1 MEHFYASN
9 RFNICIILF
18 VYFIC
23 SKQLYEAEDNSFYS
37 EAIFNAGFLFQMLQ
51 VCSKLNFIV
60 IINLTCPAI
69 KLILFETI
77 YIFFSI

>member
-9 RFNICIILF
+9 RFNMCIILF
-18 VYFIC
+18 VC

-37 EAIFNAGFLFQMLQ
+37 EAIFNAGYLFQMLQ

-60 IINLTCPAI
+60 II
-69 KLILFETI
+69 
-77 YIFFSI
+77 